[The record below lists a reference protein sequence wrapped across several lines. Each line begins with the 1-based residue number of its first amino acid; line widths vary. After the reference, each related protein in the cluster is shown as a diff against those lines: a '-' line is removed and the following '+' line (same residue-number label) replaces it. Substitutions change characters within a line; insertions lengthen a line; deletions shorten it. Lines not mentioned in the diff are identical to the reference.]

1 MKRTMQL
8 AAAAVAALLL
18 LSGCGTSGLSAASV
32 TGTSVPE
39 SWTGDDKDGVCAYLE
54 SYNHLPG
61 NYMTKKE
68 ARKYGWEGGAL
79 HLTVPG
85 RCIGGDAFG
94 NYEGRLPEY
103 KDYKECDIDTLASD
117 TRGGKRI
124 VYSADE
130 EDLDIWYTD
139 DHYESFNLLYGDGL

>member
-68 ARKYGWEGGAL
+68 ARKYGFEV
-79 HLTVPG
+79 TV
-85 RCIGGDAFG
+85 
-94 NYEGRLPEY
+94 
-103 KDYKECDIDTLASD
+103 SD
-117 TRGGKRI
+117 KATINSMIEKAI
-124 VYSADE
+124 EMV
-130 EDLDIWYTD
+130 
-139 DHYESFNLLYGDGL
+139 